1 MSLVQMDPCM
11 GSLPSHT
18 VSDEVRRT
26 KAVANGALAWYLDH
40 SVTARINKYH
50 YGVQVRIRDNPFNPD
65 FDGRRTMIGNDGTY
79 WALGAWSPIVNQ
91 VDNLPYMTSETH
103 TNIK

>member
-1 MSLVQMDPCM
+1 MA
-11 GSLPSHT
+11 SLPPNT
-18 VSDEVRRT
+18 IADLVRRT

-40 SVTARINKYH
+40 SVTARVNKYH
-50 YGVQVRIRDNPFNPD
+50 YGVQVRIRDDPFDPALN
-65 FDGRRTMIGNDGTY
+65 GRQATIGNDGTY

-91 VDNLPYMTSETH
+91 VDNLSYVICETH